1 MPNWVKNRI
10 SFNSKEDMLMA
21 IEQLGRLEDYKDD
34 KFSFT
39 WAVPYPNTKEECLE
53 KYGKEYITEDPEKDH
68 IQKDEDKP
76 WLNWYDFQR
85 NFWGCKWDASE
96 VYYGDSNIYFD
107 SPWSPPCKFI
117 EALAEKLPDIPF
129 CFNYAEEQ
137 GNLHCGEF
145 YHYKEKSIEN
155 DFWNEFKKCSEEA
168 SLMYND
174 LWCETYFKCEEDG
187 CYHCDSDEGV
197 FIDQENNLHYFDFT
211 NLSEENKELAKSL
224 HKSCKE
230 RFDEFII
237 DKYFIID
244 NYNEPDC
251 CKYGIR
257 IQDFE
262 EFLKEAIGFYKPCWE
277 NEELDPGLYE
287 VDHIYNY
294 VSSFE
299 EGEGYVESF

>member
-1 MPNWVKNRI
+1 
-10 SFNSKEDMLMA
+10 MA

-85 NFWGCKWDASE
+85 DFWGCKWDASE

-107 SPWSPPCKFI
+107 SPWSPPYKFI

-137 GNLHCGEF
+137 GNLYCGEF

-155 DFWNEFKKCSEEA
+155 DFWNEFEECSEEA

-187 CYHCDSDEGV
+187 CYHCDSEERV
-197 FIDQENNLHYFDFT
+197 FMDQEDNLHYFDFT
-211 NLSEENKELAKSL
+211 NLSEENKELAKSHGYKIVSTIEL
-224 HKSCKE
+224 KALDG
-230 RFDEFII
+230 DEI
-237 DKYFIID
+237 
-244 NYNEPDC
+244 E
-251 CKYGIR
+251 
-257 IQDFE
+257 
-262 EFLKEAIGFYKPCWE
+262 
-277 NEELDPGLYE
+277 
-287 VDHIYNY
+287 
-294 VSSFE
+294 
-299 EGEGYVESF
+299 